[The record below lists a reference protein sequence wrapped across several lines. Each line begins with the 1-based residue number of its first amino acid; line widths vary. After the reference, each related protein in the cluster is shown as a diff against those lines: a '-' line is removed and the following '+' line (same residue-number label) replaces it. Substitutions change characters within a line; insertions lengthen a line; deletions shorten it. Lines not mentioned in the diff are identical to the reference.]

1 MNTLRVRGMLR
12 HLVILVLTVIGH
24 SLPSSAHVPQ
34 ANTDSVTEGSAPPA
48 VDDDDA
54 GHEKNPPPH
63 GMTSSR
69 ADHAKHASPVMKFS
83 VFPTGLLTNPRDPD
97 ESSSS
102 RVHDGGGMHI
112 NHLLGAFRYYENT
125 TSVTGQGTTTTNMGA
140 GHFWNGHETLQHVE
154 TIDSNFIADPKHTW
168 GGASIESKY
177 DLHPTWVS
185 MMIGGRITSSDVP
198 GGMQLGIAHGTDFKS
213 CAIATSYQGE
223 APLGQFAMS
232 ATTLVVGGEASFE
245 VSDTINCSWGFS
257 DAPGNSFPT
266 VVMDTLSYR
275 NPTTTLVMS
284 SGDYGGDVIG
294 PASGYNG
301 ITVGWLTA
309 ETDYSTVSEYSS
321 QSPQA
326 FGYIDQQGNPVVIA
340 GPRAAVDI
348 TAPGD
353 DLISAFYG
361 GQTGGNNPT
370 VNGSQDLGGNPD
382 SYSNNLAGTSF
393 SSPLVAGG
401 ASLITSAARTLPEL
415 SENEYATQSMV
426 VKALLLNGA
435 TKTDDWD
442 NGQEKVNVEG
452 LNYIRT
458 TQSVD
463 WAAGTG
469 MMDLTRTF
477 DLQTGG
483 QIDVPGTNT
492 GDLGEVDPLG
502 WDYGKAQLGIDNRYV
517 ITEEIAAGAT
527 MRITLTWMRGR
538 SYIYIGPSPPAP
550 PIQVQDLAQ
559 ADLDLSIWS
568 LDAQGGF
575 DTLIARSESL
585 YNTVEHLF
593 VELDESGRYGLMVE
607 YPRNTFD
614 NTDGAEWGDRDNP
627 QPYGISWQA
636 FTCVG
641 DLNNDKIVNAGD
653 LGLLISVWGTD
664 GTSVPGS
671 DADGDGTVGG
681 TDLAYVLGHWG
692 PCSAQ

>member
-1 MNTLRVRGMLR
+1 M
-12 HLVILVLTVIGH
+12 
-24 SLPSSAHVPQ
+24 Q
-34 ANTDSVTEGSAPPA
+34 
-48 VDDDDA
+48 
-54 GHEKNPPPH
+54 
-63 GMTSSR
+63 
-69 ADHAKHASPVMKFS
+69 
-83 VFPTGLLTNPRDPD
+83 
-97 ESSSS
+97 
-102 RVHDGGGMHI
+102 I
-112 NHLLGAFRYYENT
+112 NHRLGAFRYYHNPI
-125 TSVTGQGTTTTNMGA
+125 SVIGQGTITTNIGA

-154 TIDSNFIADPKHTW
+154 TSDANFIADPKHTW
-168 GGASIESKY
+168 GGASVEAKY

-198 GGMQLGIAHGTDFKS
+198 GGMQLGLAHGTDLRS
-213 CAIATSYQGE
+213 CAIATSFYGD
-223 APLGQFAMS
+223 APVAQFDVS
-232 ATTLVVGGEASFE
+232 ATTLVVGGETSFG
-245 VSDTINCSWGFS
+245 VSDTINSSWGF
-257 DAPGNSFPT
+257 DDPTGNSIPT
-266 VVMDTLSYR
+266 VVMDALSYR

-309 ETDYSTVSEYSS
+309 ETDYFTPSEYSS
-321 QSPQA
+321 RSPQE

-370 VNGSQDLGGNPD
+370 VNGSQDLGGNSN
-382 SYSNNLAGTSF
+382 SYTSGLAGTSF

-415 SENEYATQSMV
+415 SENEHATQSMV

-435 TKTDDWD
+435 TRTGGWD
-442 NGQEKVNVEG
+442 NGQERVSVAG
-452 LNYIRT
+452 LDYIRT

-469 MMDLTRTF
+469 MMNLNRTF

-492 GDLGEVDPLG
+492 GDLGEVDRLG
-502 WDYGKAQLGIDNRYV
+502 WDYGQAQLGIDNRYA
-517 ITEEIAAGAT
+517 ISKEIAAGTT
-527 MRITLTWMRGR
+527 MKITLTWMRGR
-538 SYIYIGPSPPAP
+538 SYVYIGPSPPAP
-550 PIQVQDLAQ
+550 PIQARDLAQ

-585 YNTVEHLF
+585 YNTVEHL
-593 VELDESGRYGLMVE
+593 VIELDESGRYGLMVE

-614 NTDGAEWGDRDNP
+614 NTDGDEWGDPDNL

-636 FTCVG
+636 FICVG
-641 DLNNDKIVNAGD
+641 DLNNDKTVNAGD
-653 LGLLISVWGTD
+653 VGLLVSAWGTD
-664 GTSVPGS
+664 GSSVPGS
-671 DADGDGTVGG
+671 DADGDGMVGG
-681 TDLAYVLGHWG
+681 ADLAYVLGHWG